1 MFILGG
7 TPTTSRRGR
16 AVSFDP
22 VVRRRAAIRAANS
35 GHMQGILNPPGN
47 PKANYVE
54 NPKLSSDPRA
64 WYYDANH
71 VEGSWWPQWLE
82 WVQQRSGVQRETLM
96 PLGAT
101 RITHHGSSA
110 GHLRAGAMSSTITLR
125 RLDEDLRP
133 RILRQCAWWSCSTR
147 RASRTCRPVDEV
159 ANEMGISPGNL
170 YYHFHGK
177 EPLVLGLFERFQ
189 SELAPL
195 LDPPADA
202 QLEAEDYWLFL
213 HLIVE
218 RMAHY
223 RFLFQDLSNLAGR
236 LPKLAK
242 GIRNLLTALK
252 RTLAS
257 LLARLKAAGQL
268 AAATPRRWGN
278 WWNRSP

>member
-1 MFILGG
+1 M
-7 TPTTSRRGR
+7 
-16 AVSFDP
+16 
-22 VVRRRAAIRAANS
+22 
-35 GHMQGILNPPGN
+35 
-47 PKANYVE
+47 
-54 NPKLSSDPRA
+54 
-64 WYYDANH
+64 
-71 VEGSWWPQWLE
+71 
-82 WVQQRSGVQRETLM
+82 
-96 PLGAT
+96 
-101 RITHHGSSA
+101 
-110 GHLRAGAMSSTITLR
+110 
-125 RLDEDLRP
+125 
-133 RILRQCAWWSCSTR
+133 
-147 RASRTCRPVDEV
+147 EV

-189 SELAPL
+189 CELAPL
-195 LDPPADA
+195 LDPPPGA

-257 LLARLKAAGQL
+257 LLARLKASGQL
-268 AAATPRRWGN
+268 VSGTQALGQLVEQITLTLLFSLDYQRILDREGEVQVVVYQIMMLVAPHLLPTARQATEKFALKYLDNPD
-278 WWNRSP
+278 

>member
-1 MFILGG
+1 M
-7 TPTTSRRGR
+7 
-16 AVSFDP
+16 
-22 VVRRRAAIRAANS
+22 
-35 GHMQGILNPPGN
+35 
-47 PKANYVE
+47 K
-54 NPKLSSDPRA
+54 
-64 WYYDANH
+64 
-71 VEGSWWPQWLE
+71 
-82 WVQQRSGVQRETLM
+82 
-96 PLGAT
+96 T
-101 RITHHGSSA
+101 R
-110 GHLRAGAMSSTITLR
+110 
-125 RLDEDLRP
+125 D
-133 RILRQCAWWSCSTR
+133 RILECALQLFNHKGEPNVSTM
-147 RASRTCRPVDEV
+147 EV

-189 SELAPL
+189 CELAPL

-242 GIRNLLTALK
+242 GIRSLLTALK

-257 LLARLKAAGQL
+257 LLARLKASGQL
-268 AAATPRRWGN
+268 VSGTQALGQLVEQITLTLLFSLDYQRILDREGEVQVVVYQIIMLVAPHLLPTARQATEKFALKYLDNPD
-278 WWNRSP
+278 